1 MILTAHVTHDLITQ
15 LVLPVPA
22 QLEVALESLHVGLQL
37 DGEAEVLLP
46 SILVAL
52 LVPVSALPA
61 RIAAPSERFGVRSI
75 DIFVFRAERLVKV
88 IIGFT
93 IGQGRRAVSS
103 RPGTIMTAGLDWV

>member
-1 MILTAHVTHDLITQ
+1 MTVCQVVLTTHVTDDLVTQ
-15 LVLPVPA
+15 FIFPVSA

-37 DGEAEVLLP
+37 DGEAEVVLP

-75 DIFVFRAERLVKV
+75 DIFVFRA
-88 IIGFT
+88 
-93 IGQGRRAVSS
+93 
-103 RPGTIMTAGLDWV
+103 D